1 MPIFVLIFYILQ
13 TRILMPYFQ
22 VKITHNPFCW
32 LSIKSFDTEIWAY
45 SAVLIYDDTDTSQK
59 MTFSIKDFFSKCDQ
73 IWSFLRIWPH
83 LLKIYLMENF
93 IFCSVVLQF
102 PVPNV
107 GKICWTRPNLF
118 VRITKDM
125 VPLNTM

>member
-73 IWSFLRIWPH
+73 ICSFLRIWPH

-93 IFCSVVLQF
+93 IFCSVALQF

>member
-93 IFCSVVLQF
+93 IFCSVVLHF

>member
-13 TRILMPYFQ
+13 TRILIPYFQ

-59 MTFSIKDFFSKCDQ
+59 MTFSIKDFFSK
-73 IWSFLRIWPH
+73 
-83 LLKIYLMENF
+83 
-93 IFCSVVLQF
+93 
-102 PVPNV
+102 
-107 GKICWTRPNLF
+107 
-118 VRITKDM
+118 
-125 VPLNTM
+125 